1 MRLLEPD
8 LLSFFPD
15 HLFIGHNGVKIF
27 LNEQTYL
34 TEQQWFH
41 KLWFRFPSYRTIR
54 STWNVFRVWNFKKIG
69 SKYGVQ
75 KVGSL
80 LFKKRRGSH
89 AEVLYFWFVLISPIL
104 KTQKFHC
111 ELWWWF
117 WTSESNPGFTNLK
130 CQTLVPWRCCQN
142 INAPSYIILT
152 HCGMYNLILMSLYGF
167 CFECTAQ
174 YLCIIRRV
182 DNSLISTQS
191 SLVLG

>member
-1 MRLLEPD
+1 MGWKYFWMSKHIWQNSND
-8 LLSFFPD
+8 FTSYDFD
-15 HLFIGHNGVKIF
+15 F
-27 LNEQTYL
+27 LAIAQSTNQ
-34 TEQQWFH
+34 
-41 KLWFRFPSYRTIR
+41 SATIR
-54 STWNVFRVWNFKKIG
+54 STWNFFRVWNFKKIG

-80 LFKKRRGSH
+80 LLKKRRGSH